1 MTDVATPDNGAAKVR
16 RIELDIEG
24 MSCGACAR
32 RVENALN
39 KVPGVR
45 ASVTFSTK
53 VAAIDVDG
61 DVSASALRDV
71 VEQAGYA
78 AEVRTASTSGGTI
91 LDLPGRQGPLASAPA
106 AVRTLLRRISF
117 GHLA

>member
-1 MTDVATPDNGAAKVR
+1 MTDVATPENGAAKVR

-39 KVPGVR
+39 KMPGVR
-45 ASVTFSTK
+45 ASVKFSTK
-53 VAAIDVDG
+53 VASIDVDG
-61 DVSASALRDV
+61 DISASALREV

-78 AEVRTASTSGGTI
+78 AEVRAESASSGTI
-91 LDLPGRQGPLASAPA
+91 LDVPDQHGPLAGAPA